1 MSTPTSSAALLAA
14 GQQWW
19 QRTTPRERTLV
30 LAASAGV
37 GLALLW
43 WLGIA
48 PALRVWQQSTARQQQ
63 LDSQWQQLLGLQQQ
77 AQSLQARP
85 ALNYDSAVR
94 ALESA
99 MPTLGSGANLSVV
112 GERATVTLRNVPA
125 SALGPW
131 LAQVRSNARALPA
144 EAHLTRTQA
153 SNTPPPRAPASGPQ
167 PPAPPPATPVVAWD
181 GTLVLALPPR

>member
-1 MSTPTSSAALLAA
+1 MSTPTSSVALLAA

-19 QRTTPRERTLV
+19 QRSTPRERTLV
-30 LAASAGV
+30 LAASAVV

-48 PALRVWQQSTARQQQ
+48 PALRVWQQSTVRQQQ
-63 LDSQWQQLLGLQQQ
+63 LDSQWQQLLSLQQQ

-85 ALNYDSAVR
+85 ALDHDSAVR

-99 MPTLGSGANLSVV
+99 MPTLGSGASLAVV

-125 SALGPW
+125 STLGPW

-144 EAHLTRTQA
+144 EAHLTRAQA
-153 SNTPPPRAPASGPQ
+153 SRTPPSPRPTASGAQ
-167 PPAPPPATPVVAWD
+167 PPAPPPAAVAAWD